1 MKLVFL
7 ADAIVSGKVAYSK
20 GQTSDVDNS
29 LGSADRWMRRG
40 IAVEVPEEAVDKK
53 EKIAPAH
60 TQKTSGKYTRKQTLE
75 TAPEGE
81 QDKTVLPSETPDVE
95 L

>member
-1 MKLVFL
+1 MKLTFL
-7 ADAIVSGKVAYSK
+7 ADATVSGKVAYSK
-20 GQTSDVDNS
+20 GQTLDLDNS
-29 LGSADRWMRRG
+29 LGSADRWIRRG
-40 IAVEVPEEAVDKK
+40 IAVEVPEEAVEKK
-53 EKIAPAH
+53 EKIAHVH
-60 TQKTSGKYTRKQTLE
+60 TQKASGKYHRKQTLE